1 MESTWVPESQI
12 ILTIVSTKYR
22 FEGETHI
29 YFCKTQTEGWKMLL
43 NKVLMWIL
51 KGSHQ
56 LDLEAEREKSHDK
69 NVEVDIIRL
78 IFFKPEEEVAVL
90 REEEQA

>member
-1 MESTWVPESQI
+1 
-12 ILTIVSTKYR
+12 
-22 FEGETHI
+22 
-29 YFCKTQTEGWKMLL
+29 MLL

>member
-1 MESTWVPESQI
+1 
-12 ILTIVSTKYR
+12 
-22 FEGETHI
+22 
-29 YFCKTQTEGWKMLL
+29 MLL

-78 IFFKPEEEVAVL
+78 IFFKVEINRL
-90 REEEQA
+90 